1 MRRSCVV
8 GVGVGVVA
16 VAVALTG
23 CTARSNPASAPA
35 PTASTVPASVAPSG
49 QQTPSLSHEAAWRA
63 CASAVSAETNLT
75 NVDQWDP
82 MTAARFTGVG
92 DVITIEFALRNGE
105 TLNPDG
111 TTTPIRPQATCA
123 VDGTSDAP
131 KVESVKVIDNG

>member
-1 MRRSCVV
+1 
-8 GVGVGVVA
+8 
-16 VAVALTG
+16 
-23 CTARSNPASAPA
+23 
-35 PTASTVPASVAPSG
+35 
-49 QQTPSLSHEAAWRA
+49 
-63 CASAVSAETNLT
+63 
-75 NVDQWDP
+75 

-92 DVITIEFALRNGE
+92 DVITIEFALRNGA